1 MEGREEFLL
10 HYVRLGLAEVHVVP
24 LGQVAMGCITASGSI
39 SDWTGIRMGEGPQ
52 GRAELVPGKR
62 RGPRKGVVPALGKPQ
77 RWAL

>member
-1 MEGREEFLL
+1 MSGWGWQESTWCHWGRWQWAA
-10 HYVRLGLAEVHVVP
+10 V
-24 LGQVAMGCITASGSI
+24 TASGSI

-62 RGPRKGVVPALGKPQ
+62 RGPRKGVVPALGEPQ